1 MQYLIEQP
9 DGTRVPITHEQYQQL
24 VLTRSA
30 YHVIRDERVE
40 VIRPKRERVSQYAHV
55 VEWHKSRRV

>member
-9 DGTRVPITHEQYQQL
+9 DGRRVPITHEQYQQL
-24 VLTRSA
+24 VMTRSA

-40 VIRPKRERVSQYAHV
+40 VVKAKRERMKPFDGEIWV
-55 VEWHKSRRV
+55 